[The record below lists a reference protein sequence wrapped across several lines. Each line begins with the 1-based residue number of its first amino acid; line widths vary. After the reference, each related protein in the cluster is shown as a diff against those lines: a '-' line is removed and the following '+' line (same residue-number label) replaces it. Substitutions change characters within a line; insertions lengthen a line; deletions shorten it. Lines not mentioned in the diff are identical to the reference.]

1 MVTTVIRSLFNTEP
15 LGCGGLDNCQDL
27 PMQVTK
33 NADTWTKL
41 GRSKPF
47 IKAAQK
53 NTKAGLRLF
62 FLPLMPLTASYRR
75 NLDLTCIPRNP
86 MTMELM
92 VLRTPSGS
100 KGCVVRYISWKK
112 QNKTM
117 QFIISPTLVY
127 SRRIV
132 LQYVMIIPTLHV
144 GYLYMLSPNIHLSM
158 YPAAPPVQF
167 G

>member
-62 FLPLMPLTASYRR
+62 FFATHATHCIVQEKLRSY
-75 NLDLTCIPRNP
+75 
-86 MTMELM
+86 
-92 VLRTPSGS
+92 
-100 KGCVVRYISWKK
+100 
-112 QNKTM
+112 
-117 QFIISPTLVY
+117 
-127 SRRIV
+127 
-132 LQYVMIIPTLHV
+132 LH
-144 GYLYMLSPNIHLSM
+144 P
-158 YPAAPPVQF
+158 
-167 G
+167 